1 LNRTQTQT
9 EPVGAGVRRELG
21 IYLNDHLAGATA
33 GTELTRRLAASV
45 SEPDAREFMRGLAA
59 EVAEDRAALLEIM
72 EILGFPVQRYKA
84 RAGWLAERVGRLK
97 SNGHL
102 VRRSPLSSLLEL
114 EMLRLAVE
122 GKAACWRT
130 LRELTD
136 LTEGIPAARL
146 DELLARAGR
155 QAETLE
161 KLRVRAARNLRP
173 ATPVH
178 AGRP

>member
-1 LNRTQTQT
+1 MNRTHG
-9 EPVGAGVRRELG
+9 EPGGAGVRRELG
-21 IYLNDHLAGATA
+21 VYLNDHLAGATA
-33 GTELTRRLAASV
+33 GTQLARRLAASV
-45 SEPDAREFMRGLAA
+45 SEPEVREPLRELAA

-72 EILGFPVQRYKA
+72 QTLGFRVQRYKA
-84 RAGWLAERVGRLK
+84 RAGWIAERVGRLK
-97 SNGHL
+97 SNGRV

-136 LTEGIPAARL
+136 RAEGIGPDRL
-146 DELLARAGR
+146 DGLLSRAGR

-161 KLRVRAARNLRP
+161 RLRLLAARNLRSEAP
-173 ATPVH
+173 AH
-178 AGRP
+178 DGRP

>member
-1 LNRTQTQT
+1 MNRTHG
-9 EPVGAGVRRELG
+9 EPSGPGVRRELG

-33 GTELTRRLAASV
+33 GTQLARRLAASV
-45 SEPDAREFMRGLAA
+45 SEPEVREPLRKLAA

-72 EILGFPVQRYKA
+72 QTLGFRVQRYKA
-84 RAGWLAERVGRLK
+84 RAGWIAERVGRLK
-97 SNGHL
+97 SNGRV

-122 GKAACWRT
+122 GKAAGWRT

-136 LTEGIPAARL
+136 LTDEIDPAGL
-146 DELLARAGR
+146 DALLSRAGR

-161 KLRVRAARNLRP
+161 RLRVQAARNLRSEAP
-173 ATPVH
+173 AH
-178 AGRP
+178 HGRP